1 MNMFNRYFKY
11 NVIEDKWDMEKFSL
25 KEAQSD
31 IEVDKQAQRMWN
43 LTKAIGNLEKSL
55 MEEKLKNWREIKLL
69 YEQLT
74 IAIDGEDSELD
85 QLQKTF

>member
-11 NVIEDKWDMEKFSL
+11 NVIEDKWDLEKFSL

-55 MEEKLKNWREIKLL
+55 KEEKLKNWREIKLL